1 MKILGSL
8 IIHIWEAAI
17 FMTIYSDLIV
27 GSFEHCYISV
37 EQTYIHFVSTPASTC
52 NFLEH
57 VEWETLQCNI
67 LLWMKEDMCNYKNLF
82 ENFRMI
88 RYYHIKYVRHCILGL
103 LYIEEWIGADI

>member
-1 MKILGSL
+1 MKILSSL

-67 LLWMKEDMCNYKNLF
+67 LLLMKEDMCNYKNLF

-88 RYYHIKYVRHCILGL
+88 RYYHIKYVRHCILVSL
-103 LYIEEWIGADI
+103 SINEWIGADI